1 MKFLK
6 TIIVTLL
13 IAGLLSV
20 AQHHHDDF
28 DSHEDCPICALVQDG
43 LDISDNAPEVAL
55 FLVVICE
62 LTSQK
67 CASKTNSHI
76 HFYRPR
82 GPPCLSA

>member
-1 MKFLK
+1 MKIFR
-6 TIIVTLL
+6 TIIVVLL
-13 IAGLLSV
+13 FAGLLSV

-43 LDISDNAPEVAL
+43 LDIGGDVPQVAL

-62 LTSQK
+62 LTNQK
-67 CASKTNSHI
+67 CLSKTNSLV

-82 GPPCLSA
+82 GPPCLLA